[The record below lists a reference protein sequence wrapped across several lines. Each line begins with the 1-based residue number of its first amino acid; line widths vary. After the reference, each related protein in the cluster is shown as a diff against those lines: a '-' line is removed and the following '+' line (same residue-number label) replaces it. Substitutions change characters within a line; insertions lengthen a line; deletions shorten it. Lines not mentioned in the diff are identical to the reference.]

1 MWSSKSL
8 YSIVYL
14 GVFGSLIGALAYFH
28 VLQKLNAS
36 TVALTTLIT
45 PSFAIAIGG
54 LLNDEPI
61 DQELVIGATVIMI
74 SLAFFQFGDKWIK
87 RFKGIKPLEMG

>member
-61 DQELVIGATVIMI
+61 DQALIVGATIIMI
-74 SLAFFQFGDKWIK
+74 SLAYFQFGDKWLK
-87 RFKGIKPLEMG
+87 RFKRVKSVEMS

>member
-1 MWSSKSL
+1 
-8 YSIVYL
+8 
-14 GVFGSLIGALAYFH
+14 
-28 VLQKLNAS
+28 LQKLNAS

-61 DQELVIGATVIMI
+61 DQALIVGATIIMI
-74 SLAFFQFGDKWIK
+74 SLAFFQFGDKWLK
-87 RFKGIKPLEMG
+87 RFKRVKSIEMS